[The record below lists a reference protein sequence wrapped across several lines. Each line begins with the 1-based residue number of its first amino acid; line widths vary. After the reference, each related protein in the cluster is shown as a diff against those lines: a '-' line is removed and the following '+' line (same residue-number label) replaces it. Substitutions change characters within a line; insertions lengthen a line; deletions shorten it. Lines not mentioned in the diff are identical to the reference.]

1 MSKKS
6 TLKMRNHLLKEE
18 FTLFDKIVH
27 RILSEDQVG
36 PKKETIDTILAYA
49 SSVKA
54 IRINSNKKILIS
66 LN

>member
-1 MSKKS
+1 MRKNS
-6 TLKMRNHLLKEE
+6 TLKMWNHLLNEE
-18 FTLFDKIVH
+18 YNLFDESLH
-27 RILSEDQVG
+27 SILSESQNG

-54 IRINSNKKILIS
+54 IRTKLKDKILIT

>member
-6 TLKMRNHLLKEE
+6 TLKMWNHLLKEE
-18 FTLFDKIVH
+18 YTLFDKLVH
-27 RILSEDQVG
+27 RILSEGQVG

>member
-1 MSKKS
+1 MSKNS
-6 TLKMRNHLLKEE
+6 TLKLWDYLLKEE
-18 FTLFDKIVH
+18 FSSFDKAVH
-27 RILSEDQVG
+27 KLLSENQIG

-54 IRINSNKKILIS
+54 IRTKSNDKILIL